1 MKKIFL
7 FLCLAVSLDNSA
19 QQQLFVNLPKDS
31 VVRLDPRAQQFD
43 FVPGEILIRYK
54 DDVSVSNLKLAGI
67 ALTGISSIDQVFRKY
82 NVNQSERLFPN
93 ETRLKSKVMLRG
105 FNGQEFEQPSL
116 HNIYKLRIDG
126 QSRIFD
132 AIAELKK
139 DSNVIYAEPNYI
151 LSITDDKP
159 VSPVLTEEDLKTGK
173 WSPEYTDPGYRMQ
186 DAGYKMQ
193 DVSSD
198 PAAQFSSNP
207 AILHP
212 ASPNTAPSS
221 PATPPNDP
229 LYSQQWYIPAVH
241 ANEVWD
247 TITSDSTQ
255 VIAILDTGIDWL
267 HPDLQNKIWINPG
280 EIPNNGIDDDGNGKI
295 DDVRG
300 WDWINNDNNPA
311 DDNSHGT
318 HVAGIAAAQQNNGIG
333 IAGVS
338 KKARIMALKVLQSSG
353 RGDAATITQ
362 GINYAK
368 NNGATVINMSFG
380 SYAYSA
386 TMEVALA
393 NSYATCILVAA
404 AGNDATP
411 IGPSPPYYI
420 AFFPAAFSFVLGTQ
434 VPEALW
440 SNYDQDGPTFSRYPD
455 LYNYEMN
462 APGTNILSTIPNGNY
477 RVYQGTSMA
486 APVISGSV
494 AMYKSLVPLESQE
507 LMWVKLIQSTTDYLN
522 IHEAIHCIPVPQLW
536 FVSNSLIDTISGDDH
551 DGRVDAGE
559 TIQLWYKVR
568 NTGGQTD
575 SAFVR
580 IDFGEFE
587 DTTTAQIIFKQSFLG
602 SMSSY
607 ATKTNESNPFIIH
620 INSNI
625 ANNRDIVFKAS
636 LWFKNSPDTVTQ
648 QLILTVENG
657 EQLSGV
663 MDSTLILTADKLWLV
678 NSSFRIGHNGIL
690 IIKPG
695 THLILNTTVENRG
708 KIYGYGKSDSLISIT
723 GTGTITSASWDGRMN
738 FRYTDFS
745 GMTAAFCGDSLTF
758 NYCTFENLF
767 MPDGDYYGTVFGGR
781 KMKMENNVFLNS
793 TFGRFFYTD
802 DRPVQFTKNNVVNCR
817 QYTSLGVVM
826 FTNNVPVSYNN
837 FVKILN
843 YAYQTWGVT
852 NAPYPLFDISH
863 STSTDNNVI
872 GLGKY
877 EYFFRSM
884 GTDDIIP
891 LPNIYWGTTNLEKIK
906 LMNYDFWKEP
916 GLPMFNYSPIRMSP
930 SDSAHAITWKILVNN
945 KDAQDEVPDP
955 VGIGPQKFDVYFNRT
970 MDTTYAPQVSF
981 GVRYPYTQQSVSDSG
996 RWSADHK
1003 IYTCYKTI
1011 QLYTGDGINRL
1022 RVAGAKGTEGWE
1034 IPVEDM
1040 RFEFVISAA
1049 GSASTEFMA
1058 QAGIGKVYLEWN
1070 NSGIADLLGFNMYR
1084 FKNLT
1089 DTTYSTPVMINTN
1102 LITDTTYTD
1111 FAVNPGDHY
1120 WYYYKVVNTDLRES
1134 DSSNRVSAIP
1144 YNALIGDA
1152 NGDGFVNVLDV
1163 TALIAYMLNQ
1173 NPQPFLFDAADV
1185 NNDNSI
1191 DILDVI
1197 GVVNLITGKKKSIST
1212 SIGTNPLAAHIRLE
1226 DDRILLQN
1234 NGQITSMQ
1242 FELAGEAIES
1252 IKFAEPPAGFE
1263 LAYGIV
1269 KGKLLGIIYTCD
1281 NKTIPEGTIDLI
1293 RIKGIISPL
1302 EWGKILAGDKD
1313 GNKVPV
1319 LKDES
1324 ADKPK
1329 DELFLQA
1336 YPNPFTQIVTINFR
1350 LPEDA
1355 KVEIKLFNIQGKLV
1369 NVLLDKELK
1378 EGLHWVDWNGTCLS
1392 NRILPSGIYFCK
1404 LHGMNGKD
1412 ETFSKTIKIIFNK

>member
-7 FLCLAVSLDNSA
+7 FLCLAVSLDISA

-31 VVRLDPRAQQFD
+31 VVRIDSRTQQFE
-43 FVPGEILIRYK
+43 FVQGEILIRYK
-54 DDVSVSNLKLAGI
+54 DDVSISTLKSAGI
-67 ALTGISSIDQVFRKY
+67 AQTGIASIDQVFRKFK
-82 NVNQSERLFPN
+82 VSQTERLFPD
-93 ETRLKSKVMLRG
+93 ETKLKSKVMLRG

-116 HNIYKLRIDG
+116 HNIYKLKIQED
-126 QSRIFD
+126 QKIFE
-132 AIAELKK
+132 AIQELKQ

-159 VSPVLTEEDLKTGK
+159 VSPVLTEEDLKNGAWMADK
-173 WSPEYTDPGYRMQ
+173 N

-193 DVSSD
+193 DAGYRLQDASSD
-198 PAAQFSSNP
+198 PATQQPSYLGTQPSR
-207 AILHP
+207 ILHP
-212 ASPNTAPSS
+212 ASPNPAPSF
-221 PATPPNDP
+221 TPNDP

-247 TITSDSTQ
+247 TITNDSTQ

-338 KKARIMALKVLQSSG
+338 KKARVMALKVFQSSG

-368 NNGATVINMSFG
+368 NKGATVFNMSFG
-380 SYAYSA
+380 SYVNSG
-386 TMEVALA
+386 TMEAALA
-393 NSYATCILVAA
+393 NAYATCVLVAA
-404 AGNDATP
+404 AGNDAKC
-411 IGPSPPYYI
+411 IGPGPGCAP
-420 AFFPAAFSFVLGTQ
+420 FFPAALSFVLGTQ
-434 VPEALW
+434 APDGAFSNFDGDGPVF
-440 SNYDQDGPTFSRYPD
+440 SNY
-455 LYNYEMN
+455 LELWNYEMK

-486 APVISGSV
+486 TPVISGSV
-494 AMYKSLVPLESQE
+494 CMYKSLFPLESQE
-507 LMWVKLIQSTTDYLN
+507 LMWAKFIQSTPNYLN
-522 IHEAIHCIPVPQLW
+522 IHEAINCVPEPKLW
-536 FVSNSLIDTISGDDH
+536 FVSNTLVDTLSGGDG

-559 TIQLWYKVR
+559 TIQIWFKMR
-568 NTGGQTD
+568 NTGGSAD
-575 SAFVR
+575 SVR
-580 IDFGEFE
+580 VGIRFGEFE
-587 DTTTAQIIFKQSFLG
+587 DTTTAQIITSQAIVG
-602 SMSSY
+602 NMSAY
-607 ATKTNESNPFIIH
+607 ATLTNQWIPLKIH
-620 INSNI
+620 INFNV
-625 ANNRDIVFKAS
+625 ANERDIVFKAYS
-636 LWFKNSPDTVTQ
+636 WNKNSTDSIFQ
-648 QLILTVENG
+648 NIILTVENG
-657 EQLSGV
+657 QQLQGV
-663 MDSTLILTADKLWLV
+663 LGDTLILTPDKLWIV
-678 NSSFRIGHNGIL
+678 NGSFKIAPAGVL

-695 THLILNTTVENRG
+695 TTLKISSKIVNDG
-708 KIYGYGKSDSLISIT
+708 KIIGNGTIDSLVTITANCPKYCITATDVWSHGEGRVNINYGNLSFISNVYFDFGICIQGQYCNFNNSTISLYGDYGFMFSNGLLFENSRFINTMNRNNIIYANNNVILKNCLLDNCNDGINYAKILWYNQSTTITLTSFIRTATINVDGGSPLSFLKCNFLNNFNTISIT
-723 GTGTITSASWDGRMN
+723 SKSGYFFNMPNQYLGTL
-738 FRYTDFS
+738 
-745 GMTAAFCGDSLTF
+745 DSLKIA
-758 NYCTFENLF
+758 
-767 MPDGDYYGTVFGGR
+767 R
-781 KMKMENNVFLNS
+781 K
-793 TFGRFFYTD
+793 
-802 DRPVQFTKNNVVNCR
+802 
-817 QYTSLGVVM
+817 
-826 FTNNVPVSYNN
+826 
-837 FVKILN
+837 I
-843 YAYQTWGVT
+843 
-852 NAPYPLFDISH
+852 
-863 STSTDNNVI
+863 
-872 GLGKY
+872 
-877 EYFFRSM
+877 
-884 GTDDIIP
+884 
-891 LPNIYWGTTNLEKIK
+891 
-906 LMNYDFWKEP
+906 YDFFDDAALAQIIYKP
-916 GLPMFNYSPIRMSP
+916 LLTQP
-930 SDSAHAITWKILVNN
+930 SDSAHGFVWKILVNN
-945 KDAQDEVPDP
+945 KDAQDEIHDP
-955 VGIGPQKFDVYFNRT
+955 VGIGPQKFEVYFNRA
-970 MDTTYAPQVSF
+970 MDPAYSPQVSF
-981 GVRYPYTQQSVSDSG
+981 GVRYPYVQQSVSDSG
-996 RWSADHK
+996 RWSADYK
-1003 IYTCYKTI
+1003 IYTCYKTL

-1022 RVAGAKGTEGWE
+1022 RVSGAKDLDGWE
-1034 IPVEDM
+1034 IPIEDQ
-1040 RFEFVISAA
+1040 RFEFVLQAA
-1049 GSASTEFMA
+1049 GSASMDFMA

-1070 NSGIADLLGFNMYR
+1070 NAGIPDLLGFNLYR
-1084 FKNLT
+1084 FKNIT
-1089 DTTYSTPVMINTN
+1089 DTTYTTPVMINST
-1102 LITDTTYTD
+1102 LITDTSYTD

-1355 KVEIKLFNIQGKLV
+1355 NVELKIYNIQGKLV
-1369 NVLLDKELK
+1369 YMLADKELK
-1378 EGLHWVDWNGTCLS
+1378 AGLHWVDWNGTNMN

-1404 LHGMNGKD
+1404 LEGQTKSGNAFHK
-1412 ETFSKTIKIIFNK
+1412 EIKLIYTK